1 MKYVTRGVMNALK
14 PKLLSEAG
22 KELEANGEYLF
33 FLKYGLTPNPREG
46 TNLLSFDLLKF
57 SMYSYRTESAVVTMS
72 CPLTK
77 GIPLVSATNSVFAP
91 VFPISKLVNSISW
104 KLLFLAFH

>member
-14 PKLLSEAG
+14 PKLLSKEG

-57 SMYSYRTESAVVTMS
+57 RIYSYRTESAVVTMS
-72 CPLTK
+72 CPL
-77 GIPLVSATNSVFAP
+77 INRPLADVSDTYSVLLQTLFTM
-91 VFPISKLVNSISW
+91 KLVNSIS
-104 KLLFLAFH
+104 